1 MALQLAGPIHGIQ
14 AAASTPSA
22 RARARKHR
30 LSRDYLPA
38 VDRFLLDWAKT
49 PLGALAA
56 AAVAAGL
63 CGVFLHP
70 HGFVILLAIILVV
83 TLGLVW
89 PWLSVR
95 GLSARLS
102 FSRTRSREGEEVT
115 VRMAV
120 KNRALWAASGL
131 GVRFG
136 PGTAPGRMEAAVF
149 FVAGRAIAESRWT
162 FTPRQRGEY
171 PGATPHLTC
180 GFPFGLWHASRP
192 IVVDSPLLVWPRTF
206 PVSPMPL
213 TAGERSTDGAVFRN
227 KAGTTGDLLGVRPY
241 RRGDSLRRIHWPQTA
256 RHGRLVVCELQSPAH
271 PLVQVVLDTEPA
283 AHSGDGAESSR
294 EWAIRVAA
302 SFIEGWLQDGTQVE
316 AIVGGTVFPGRVG
329 PAQIPVLLDTL
340 ARLGPEQGPG
350 LTALAELPAWKRYDG
365 GLRVVITTDLAL
377 ARAPAAVLHD
387 PRQRFVVLRAAGFAE
402 DADRARPVELPAG
415 AWIIIERAADVPAA
429 LRLVRK
435 EEAHHAS

>member
-1 MALQLAGPIHGIQ
+1 MALQLAGPARDIE
-14 AAASTPSA
+14 AAASA
-22 RARARKHR
+22 RPMRAYARKHW

-49 PLGALAA
+49 PLGALSA

-95 GLSARLS
+95 GLNARFA
-102 FSRTRSREGEEVT
+102 FSRTRLREGEEVT
-115 VRMAV
+115 VRMSV
-120 KNRALWAASGL
+120 SNKALWAVSGL

-136 PGTAPGRMEAAVF
+136 AGTAPGRMEAAVA
-149 FVAGRAIAESRWT
+149 FVAGRATAESRWT
-162 FTPRQRGEY
+162 FAPRQRGEY
-171 PGATPHLTC
+171 PGAAPRLTC

-192 IVVDSPLLVWPRTF
+192 IVVDAPLLVWPRTF
-206 PVSPMPL
+206 PVSPVPL

-283 AHSGDGAESSR
+283 AHTGDGAESSR

-302 SFIEGWLQDGTQVE
+302 SFMEGWLQDGAQVE
-316 AIVGGTVFPGRVG
+316 AIVGGTVFPGRAG
-329 PAQIPVLLDTL
+329 AAQIPVLLDAL

-350 LTALAELPAWKRYDG
+350 LAALAELAAWKRYDG
-365 GLRVVITTDLAL
+365 GLRVVITTDRAL

-387 PRQRFVVLRAAGFAE
+387 PRQRFIVLRAAGFAD
-402 DADRARPVELPAG
+402 DAESDHLGELPAG
-415 AWIIIERAADVPAA
+415 AWVVIDRAEDVPAA
-429 LRLVRK
+429 LRLVRR
-435 EEAHHAS
+435 EAHHAF